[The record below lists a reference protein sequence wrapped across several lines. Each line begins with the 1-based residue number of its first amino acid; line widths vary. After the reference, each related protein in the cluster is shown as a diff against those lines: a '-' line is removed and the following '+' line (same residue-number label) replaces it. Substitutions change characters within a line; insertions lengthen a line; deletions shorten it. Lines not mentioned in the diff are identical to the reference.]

1 MRISDWS
8 SDVCSSDLDQ
18 IVQLHT
24 FANNGSAHCGPVNGI
39 IGANLHIVFNNH
51 ISNLAH
57 LGIRTIRL
65 RRKSKEIDANNRA
78 GMNDEEGTNLATGIN
93 LNLRQQNGKLSDN
106 PILPNITERKT
117 LESQ

>member
-1 MRISDWS
+1 MSHDTNLAADHGVSADLSASGYPGLGSNDRVFSYFHI
-8 SDVCSSDLDQ
+8 VGHLDQ

-39 IGANLHIVFNNH
+39 IGANLNIVFNNH

-65 RRKSKEIDANNRA
+65 RRKSKAIAANHRA
-78 GMNDEEGTNLATGIN
+78 GMRSEERRG
-93 LNLRQQNGKLSDN
+93 GKEWGS
-106 PILPNITERKT
+106 
-117 LESQ
+117 